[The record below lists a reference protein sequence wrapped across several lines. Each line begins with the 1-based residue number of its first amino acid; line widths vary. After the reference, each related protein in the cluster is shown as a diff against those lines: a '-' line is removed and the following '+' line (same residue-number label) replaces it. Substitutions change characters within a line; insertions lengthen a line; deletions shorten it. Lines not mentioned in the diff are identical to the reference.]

1 MWVAVPNCKMLHCKL
16 TIPAVLVDCLPLVD
30 NPTAPAFVRL
40 WTILL
45 QKSPSEGCGIEICN
59 NRIEA
64 GFLLNLCCAFLRDL
78 ESMLRAGMQKILLQ
92 QYRTKADIAAAPPNV
107 CFRGAGSTGRRNTCV
122 ALTKRL
128 LNCFQDPWPPAI
140 PKLCILGGSEPSTT
154 SFAYQHTL
162 SIFSVHDR
170 CCVDRLRLPG

>member
-1 MWVAVPNCKMLHCKL
+1 MLHCKL

-78 ESMLRAGMQKILLQ
+78 ESMLRAGMQKYFCNNI
-92 QYRTKADIAAAPPNV
+92 
-107 CFRGAGSTGRRNTCV
+107 G
-122 ALTKRL
+122 TKRTSL
-128 LNCFQDPWPPAI
+128 RRHPMSAFGVPAQ
-140 PKLCILGGSEPSTT
+140 PVD
-154 SFAYQHTL
+154 ATL
-162 SIFSVHDR
+162 A
-170 CCVDRLRLPG
+170 